1 MEVRKTPKV
10 GDEKETQLAFLDN
23 NRAVMLWKLD
33 GLSED
38 DARRPMVESG
48 TSMLGLVK
56 HLAWVER
63 WWFEHNFAGKEVD
76 FPWTD
81 DDPDADFRIEDDE
94 TIADIVALYEA
105 AVADSNKIIED
116 ADLDDI
122 AASKRG
128 GVTRSL
134 RWIVGH
140 MIEET
145 ARHAGHA
152 DIVRELIDNKTGYMP
167 KRT

>member
-1 MEVRKTPKV
+1 MEVRTTPKT
-10 GDEKETQLAFLDN
+10 GTESETLFAFLDN
-23 NRAVMLWKLD
+23 NRAVMVWKLK
-33 GLSED
+33 GLSEE

-63 WWFEHNFAGKEVD
+63 WWFVFNFAGKDVD

-81 DDPDADFRIEDDE
+81 DDPDADFRIEEDE
-94 TIADIVALYEA
+94 TIADIVGLYEA
-105 AVADSNKIIED
+105 AVADSNAIIEG
-116 ADLDDI
+116 ADLDDL
-122 AASKRG
+122 AAESG
-128 GVTRSL
+128 SGVKRSL

-140 MIEET
+140 MVEET

-152 DIVRELIDNKTGYMP
+152 DIVRELIDDTTGYMP

>member
-1 MEVRKTPKV
+1 MEIRATPKT
-10 GDEKETQLAFLDN
+10 GSEKETLLGFLDN
-23 NRAVMLWKLD
+23 NRAVIVWKLE
-33 GLSED
+33 GLSEE

-48 TSMLGLVK
+48 TNLLGITK

-63 WWFEHNFAGKEVD
+63 WWFQHNFAGEEVD

-81 DDPDADFRIEDDE
+81 DDPDADFRAEDDE

-105 AVADSNKIIED
+105 AVEDSNTIIES

-122 AASKRG
+122 AQLKRG
-128 GVTRSL
+128 GVSRSL

-152 DIVRELIDNKTGYMP
+152 DIVRELIDDQTGYMP
-167 KRT
+167 QQ